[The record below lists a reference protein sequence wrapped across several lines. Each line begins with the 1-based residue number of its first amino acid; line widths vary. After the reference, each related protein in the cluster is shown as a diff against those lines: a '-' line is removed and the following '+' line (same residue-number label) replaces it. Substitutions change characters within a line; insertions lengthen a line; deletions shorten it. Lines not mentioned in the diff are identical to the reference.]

1 MIHLKVDKT
10 CDMSLGSFLHNCEFK
25 LFLFQSLS
33 LVLHSFVTSQKYE
46 NKIYMKVKKH
56 FANIWG
62 PLYNYAPTQL
72 DVDAL
77 VRAYP
82 IISKVLQNKHY
93 IFHKSFSPTHT
104 FPYWDNL
111 KLPFQIWP
119 VLRPGIQSWY
129 IERLW
134 KLIWVKNI
142 LKVIGE
148 VGMDFTI
155 SVFVEILIEF
165 GKYWIR
171 NQSK

>member
-1 MIHLKVDKT
+1 MRTKYICKLRSTLQIYEGLYIIMLPHNWMLMHLSERIQLYQKCCKINIIFFT
-10 CDMSLGSFLHNCEFK
+10 K
-25 LFLFQSLS
+25 A
-33 LVLHSFVTSQKYE
+33 FVT
-46 NKIYMKVKKH
+46 
-56 FANIWG
+56 
-62 PLYNYAPTQL
+62 
-72 DVDAL
+72 
-77 VRAYP
+77 
-82 IISKVLQNKHY
+82 
-93 IFHKSFSPTHT
+93 PTHT

-111 KLPFQIWP
+111 ILPFQIWP